1 MNTPAATEEV
11 PPQPAEKP
19 VWTISHLV
27 RRIHMFTALFLAP
40 WMIMYALSTLVMAH
54 REWVGSFYASK
65 KPTIMTERELD
76 YTRSFPADA
85 TREQMAELIL
95 EDLGLSGTHSLSGGR
110 NGQPLVI
117 RRQQALTPRQITFDR
132 SKSKI
137 VLQREQFRGSNFLE
151 RMHRRRGYN
160 NYPFE
165 NTWGFSVD
173 VAVLAMVFWGL
184 SGVWL
189 WLELKPTR
197 LWGALSLTTGL
208 TLFALFLA
216 LI

>member
-1 MNTPAATEEV
+1 
-11 PPQPAEKP
+11 
-19 VWTISHLV
+19 
-27 RRIHMFTALFLAP
+27 MFTALFLAP

-54 REWVGSFYASK
+54 REWVGSFYAYK
-65 KPTIMTERELD
+65 QPTIMTERELD

-151 RMHRRRGYN
+151 RMHRRRGYI